1 MICSFGF
8 GRLVTPGPCIICG
21 APFGAC
27 TPESVLHQQARQRQ
41 VAAATSQLP
50 AATDPK
56 SPPPTAPPPPDN
68 PTFSTKTYRGEL
80 KRRRS
85 GGR

>member
-1 MICSFGF
+1 MISCFGF

-27 TPESVLHQQARQRQ
+27 TAESVAHQQARQQQGETRSKAEQ
-41 VAAATSQLP
+41 VSAQPVQEP
-50 AATDPK
+50 AAP
-56 SPPPTAPPPPDN
+56 APPAN